1 MSSLAHNPNP
11 SRPTLLHWVPLAL
24 AAVAIVPACKGKQ
37 MSDNPDVAADYRD
50 NNKYEEDI
58 VTARK
63 RNNYKSQGKG
73 IDPKTL
79 RQIEDDIRT
88 VYERDLE
95 RCLEDEMSDQETRFL
110 RSVFTVEFHIDPK
123 GNAGKA
129 KILNMWL
136 KKQNAKGA
144 DMEELSPDG
153 LKSCIV
159 DAIASWEFEPAPEV
173 EYVHTYKGQLGEA
186 F

>member
-1 MSSLAHNPNP
+1 MLTAKIGSSLA
-11 SRPTLLHWVPLAL
+11 VVAL
-24 AAVAIVPACKGKQ
+24 VATPACKQ
-37 MSDNPDVAADYRD
+37 QQTDNPDVAADYRG
-50 NNKYEEDI
+50 NNQYEGDI

-63 RNNYKSQGKG
+63 RNDYDDQGKG

-95 RCLEDEMSDQETRFL
+95 RCLEDSMSTHETRFL
-110 RSVFTVEFHIDPK
+110 RSVFTVEFHIDPT

-129 KILNMWL
+129 KVLQIWL

-144 DMEELSPDG
+144 DTEELSPDE
-153 LKSCIV
+153 LQACIV
-159 DAIASWEFEPAPEV
+159 DSIASWEFDPAPEV
-173 EYVHTYKGQLGEA
+173 EYVHTYKGQIGEA

>member
-1 MSSLAHNPNP
+1 MPSSIA
-11 SRPTLLHWVPLAL
+11 TLLATAL
-24 AAVAIVPACKGKQ
+24 AAVPMVGVTVLAVTATAGCKQ
-37 MSDNPDVAADYRD
+37 QQTDNPDVAADYRG
-50 NNKYEEDI
+50 NKYEEDI

-63 RNNYKSQGKG
+63 RNEYDDQGKG

-95 RCLEDEMSDQETRFL
+95 RCLEDSMSDHETRFL

-123 GNAGKA
+123 GYAGKA
-129 KILNMWL
+129 KVLNIWL
-136 KKQNAKGA
+136 KKQNGKGA
-144 DMEELSPDG
+144 NIEELSPDD
-153 LKSCIV
+153 LQSCIV
-159 DAIASWEFEPAPEV
+159 DSIASWEFEPAPEV